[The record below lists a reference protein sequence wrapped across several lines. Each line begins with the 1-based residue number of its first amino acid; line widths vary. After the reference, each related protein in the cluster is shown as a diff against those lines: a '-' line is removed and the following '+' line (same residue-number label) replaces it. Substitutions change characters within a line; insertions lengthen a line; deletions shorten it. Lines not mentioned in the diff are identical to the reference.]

1 MPTDALSWRT
11 ESKASSLPSSS
22 SPFKAAAV
30 AYLGRFEGGGLLRD
44 GGIGGARVFVLLGPM
59 EATASAEAKITTLR
73 SLLGS

>member
-1 MPTDALSWRT
+1 LADRIEGIGAALVVFT
-11 ESKASSLPSSS
+11 FQG

-30 AYLGRFEGGGLLRD
+30 AYLGRFEGGDLLRD

-59 EATASAEAKITTLR
+59 QATASAEAKITTLR